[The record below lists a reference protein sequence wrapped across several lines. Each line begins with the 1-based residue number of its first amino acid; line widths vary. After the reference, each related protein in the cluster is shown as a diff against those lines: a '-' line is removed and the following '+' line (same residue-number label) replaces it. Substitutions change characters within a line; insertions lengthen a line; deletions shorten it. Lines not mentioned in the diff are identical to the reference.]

1 MYDEIKRDLE
11 EQFKEFPRKKVARW
25 DLAIRTLLTE
35 KSDIGK
41 PLPIGWLSERAGL
54 SKSYLLNV
62 ISGKIK
68 DPPSEK
74 LIKIAEAFKISFPE
88 LATRGMGEYTGSFLK
103 AGFGERGHIDYS
115 QHGFSIQS
123 LSPPGTSG
131 RDFFFGL
138 MTIKPLQELKRWKF
152 QDNSMIG
159 IYVEQGT
166 LEIVHGGKV
175 RKLHSNES
183 AYFDGSIPHRF
194 KNIDTFEAKLF
205 LVTKPPIH

>member
-1 MYDEIKRDLE
+1 
-11 EQFKEFPRKKVARW
+11 
-25 DLAIRTLLTE
+25 
-35 KSDIGK
+35 
-41 PLPIGWLSERAGL
+41 
-54 SKSYLLNV
+54 
-62 ISGKIK
+62 
-68 DPPSEK
+68 
-74 LIKIAEAFKISFPE
+74 
-88 LATRGMGEYTGSFLK
+88 
-103 AGFGERGHIDYS
+103 
-115 QHGFSIQS
+115 
-123 LSPPGTSG
+123 
-131 RDFFFGL
+131 

>member
-1 MYDEIKRDLE
+1 MYDEIKKDIE
-11 EQFKEFPRKKVARW
+11 GQFKDFPRKKVARW
-25 DLAIRTLLTE
+25 DMAIQALLTE
-35 KSDIGK
+35 KSDGTK

-74 LIKIAEAFKISFPE
+74 LIRIAESFKISFPE
-88 LATRGMGEYTGSFLK
+88 FSMRAMGEHPASFFK
-103 AGFGERGHIDYS
+103 TGFGQRGYIEYS

-123 LSPPGTSG
+123 LCPPGTSN

-138 MTIKPLQELKRWKF
+138 MTIKPLKELKRWKF

-166 LEIVHGGKV
+166 LEIMHGGKL
-175 RKLHSNES
+175 RRLK
-183 AYFDGSIPHRF
+183 I
-194 KNIDTFEAKLF
+194 LF
-205 LVTKPPIH
+205 FS